1 MLNQSS
7 QAQKSTYVL
16 FHLPEVQ
23 EEASMIYSDRRKIKV
38 ITVAGGGGGW
48 MQEERSIRKKYEQT
62 SWVLNTKILYIL
74 IKSW

>member
-38 ITVAGGGGGW
+38 ITVAGGGGVDAGR
-48 MQEERSIRKKYEQT
+48 EINKEK
-62 SWVLNTKILYIL
+62 V
-74 IKSW
+74 

>member
-38 ITVAGGGGGW
+38 ITVAGGGGGGC
-48 MQEERSIRKKYEQT
+48 RKRDQ
-62 SWVLNTKILYIL
+62 
-74 IKSW
+74 